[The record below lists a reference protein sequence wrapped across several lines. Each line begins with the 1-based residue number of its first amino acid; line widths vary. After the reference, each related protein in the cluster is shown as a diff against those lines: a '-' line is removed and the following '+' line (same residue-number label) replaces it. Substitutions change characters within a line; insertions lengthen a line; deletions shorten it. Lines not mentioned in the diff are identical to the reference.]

1 MRKVVEYKVVGED
14 GGKYKFFF
22 IAGAA
27 LVLIIV
33 VAIAIAV
40 HQHNKSD
47 KEVDIE
53 AGVKGAVNLAED
65 VARDVVVG
73 EEGKVE
79 STSHSSL
86 KDVVEINKLQTF
98 SYTYNSICPFTS
110 AQDGHMLFY
119 VAYEGAV
126 TFSVD
131 TNDIKVITDDEEK
144 FISLYVP
151 DLTKEYTVNAGTLD
165 IIFIDESYESNTEV
179 PSNAYKAALKNLE
192 AKAEMN
198 DYMLELA
205 RSNTEHELEALITP
219 IVTQMFGRDYEV
231 RIAWNLEDAK

>member
-22 IAGAA
+22 FAGAA

-33 VAIAIAV
+33 VGIAIAV
-40 HQHNKSD
+40 HQHNKKD
-47 KEVDIE
+47 EKVDIE
-53 AGVKGAVNLAED
+53 AGVKGAVNLAEEVAND
-65 VARDVVVG
+65 VIVG

-98 SYTYNSICPFTS
+98 SYTYNSVCPFTS
-110 AQDGHMLFY
+110 SQDGHQIFY
-119 VAYEGAV
+119 VAYEGTV

-151 DLTKEYTVNAGTLD
+151 DLTKEYSVNAGTLD
-165 IIFIDESYESNTEV
+165 IIFVDEDYETNTEV
-179 PSNAYKAALKNLE
+179 PSKAYKASLENLQ
-192 AKAEMN
+192 AKAEKN
-198 DYMLELA
+198 DYMLQLA

-231 RIAWNLEDAK
+231 KIAWNLESAE

>member
-1 MRKVVEYKVVGED
+1 
-14 GGKYKFFF
+14 
-22 IAGAA
+22 
-27 LVLIIV
+27 
-33 VAIAIAV
+33 
-40 HQHNKSD
+40 
-47 KEVDIE
+47 
-53 AGVKGAVNLAED
+53 
-65 VARDVVVG
+65 
-73 EEGKVE
+73 
-79 STSHSSL
+79 
-86 KDVVEINKLQTF
+86 
-98 SYTYNSICPFTS
+98 
-110 AQDGHMLFY
+110 MLFY